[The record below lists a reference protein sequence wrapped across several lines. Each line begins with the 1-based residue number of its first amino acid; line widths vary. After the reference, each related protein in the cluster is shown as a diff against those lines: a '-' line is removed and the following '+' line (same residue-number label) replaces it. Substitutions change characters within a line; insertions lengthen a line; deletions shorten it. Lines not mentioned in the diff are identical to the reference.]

1 MEGWK
6 PNPDPLCQKCGEQPA
21 GPGGIICPDCK
32 VAIETA
38 NVELITRPTGRGLSA
53 RGQPE
58 ISCRSL
64 YVLYVVS
71 LIYVIHVHQV
81 DGRRDNAE
89 QNSVHPR

>member
-38 NVELITRPTGRGLSA
+38 NVELIARPAGEG
-53 RGQPE
+53 
-58 ISCRSL
+58 
-64 YVLYVVS
+64 
-71 LIYVIHVHQV
+71 
-81 DGRRDNAE
+81 
-89 QNSVHPR
+89 